1 MSVLYYFN
9 KPVRVSDLERI
20 GLKFKDCRE
29 VRLAAHPFAFTNEK
43 GHQVTTQFIDNYDEY
58 GLIYEMM
65 GSASIILEICDK
77 LDRKII
83 SYGDKERPQYD
94 ENFINLPE
102 DIFNECTKKLRERV
116 INEIDYSPFEP
127 VYKLKTFGLCGDDEI
142 VILGEEVLTGLY
154 KPKKND

>member
-9 KPVRVSDLERI
+9 KPVRVSDLTKI

-29 VRLAAHPFAFTNEK
+29 VDYASHPFIFTNEK
-43 GHQVTTQFIDNYDEY
+43 GHQVATQFMDIYDKDA
-58 GLIYEMM
+58 LIYEMT
-65 GSASIILEICDK
+65 GSPSIILEICDK

-83 SYGDKERPQYD
+83 SYGDKERPYYD
-94 ENFINLPE
+94 ENLINLPE
-102 DIFNECTKKLRERV
+102 DIFNECTKRLRERV

-142 VILGEEVLTGLY
+142 VILGEEVLIGIY
-154 KPKKND
+154 NPKND

>member
-1 MSVLYYFN
+1 MSTLYYFN
-9 KPVRVSDLERI
+9 KPVTLNELTGI
-20 GLKFKDCRE
+20 GLKFEDCRE

-43 GHQVTTQFIDNYDEY
+43 GHQVATQFIDGIYEDP
-58 GLIYEMM
+58 LIYEMM
-65 GSASIILEICDK
+65 GSPSLILEICDK
-77 LDRKII
+77 LERKII
-83 SYGDKERPQYD
+83 SYGDKERPHYD
-94 ENFINLPE
+94 ENLINLPE

-142 VILGEEVLTGLY
+142 VILGEEVLIGLY